1 MVGCNLSQ
9 TWSGCGRPSC
19 TNLLHKRKYG
29 DVGRAELPEPW
40 FPNFLLVK
48 RSLIDLSCWTCAV
61 CDNCWTCVIVD
72 RFLIWKTPK
81 QCSGFSCRRSSLV
94 KSFWLL
100 VRNANWTQRQLL
112 CTLLLSRLFLNGSK
126 TCFFGKISHWWSQ
139 FFWQSSLAKPK
150 QKKEI

>member
-1 MVGCNLSQ
+1 MA
-9 TWSGCGRPSC
+9 GCGRPSC

-61 CDNCWTCVIVD
+61 CDNCWTCVIGD

-100 VRNANWTQRQLL
+100 VRNPTELRDNSCVHCCHDSFWIEA
-112 CTLLLSRLFLNGSK
+112 K
-126 TCFFGKISHWWSQ
+126 HVFFGKISHWWSQ